1 MANSPDAAT
10 GFDYRAATL
19 EDAKE
24 KLRMIRDEPR
34 FELLLPSEAHELLL
48 ALGEESMLNGPR

>member
-1 MANSPDAAT
+1 MTEPTQSPGAIST
-10 GFDYRAATL
+10 GFDFRAAVL

-34 FELLLPSEAHELLL
+34 FELLLPSEADELLR
-48 ALGEESMLNGPR
+48 ALGETT